1 MHYSPN
7 NLNDSFQTV
16 PVPSSPEEVIRI
28 FPQLVSMLQNL
39 QNRISALEN
48 KIKSLETIPG
58 NSNQL

>member
-7 NLNDSFQTV
+7 NLNSNNSIPIPGNPQ
-16 PVPSSPEEVIRI
+16 ELIRI